1 MPVLFEYILVNWE
14 KQIDL
19 SGEQPPNPI
28 KKSWIMV
35 YNLRICLWATSS
47 LFQSCN
53 PANILS
59 CLVISYMGRM
69 MINLKWV
76 TLEADV
82 VVLFTFT
89 LLQPHP
95 PLFSHISL
103 IFLRIFNNQ
112 DTGFQLFTG
121 SR

>member
-28 KKSWIMV
+28 KKSLIMI
-35 YNLRICLWATSS
+35 YNLRIWATAS

-82 VVLFTFT
+82 VVLFTFN
-89 LLQPHP
+89 LLRPHL